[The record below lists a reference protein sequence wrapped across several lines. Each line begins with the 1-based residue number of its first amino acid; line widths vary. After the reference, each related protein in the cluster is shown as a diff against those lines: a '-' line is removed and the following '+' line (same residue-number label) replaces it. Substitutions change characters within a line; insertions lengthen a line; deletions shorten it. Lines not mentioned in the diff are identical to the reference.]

1 MSSNK
6 KPTMLTHDKE
16 KSVQKMF
23 TSIAGYY
30 DLNNSLLSFGL
41 HHQWKKKTLD
51 LVGIKNNDRVLDV
64 GAGTADLSILAADRV
79 GQAGTVIATDL
90 NEPMLTLGK
99 KKIAAHKLTQV
110 SCMLANAE
118 RLPFPDQSFDAVLT
132 GFCLRNVSDLDRALQ
147 EIHRVLKP
155 EGKMACLDFS
165 TPVFSPFRKF
175 YDFYSFSLL
184 PKIGSWVSKDQTGI
198 YDYLPDSI
206 RKFPNQDA
214 FKQRIEAIGFKNVSY
229 RNLSGGIVAIHIGLR
244 N

>member
-1 MSSNK
+1 
-6 KPTMLTHDKE
+6 MLTHDKE

-41 HHQWKKKTLD
+41 HHQWKKKTLN
-51 LVGIKNNDRVLDV
+51 LLAPSNEDRILDV
-64 GAGTADLSILAADRV
+64 GAGTADLSILAAGRV
-79 GQAGTVIATDL
+79 GKKGTVIATDL
-90 NEPMLTLGK
+90 NEPMLVLGK
-99 KKIAAHKLTQV
+99 KKIAARKLAQV

-118 RLPFPDQSFDAVLT
+118 CLPFPDQSFDAVLT
-132 GFCLRNVSDLDRALQ
+132 GFCMRNVTDLNRALQ

-155 EGKMACLDFS
+155 GGKMACLDFS
-165 TPVFSPFRKF
+165 TPVFPPFRKF

-184 PKIGSWVSKDQTGI
+184 PKIGAWVSKDKTGI

-214 FKQRIEAIGFKNVSY
+214 LRKQIEAIGFKDVSY
-229 RNLSGGIVAIHIGLR
+229 QNLSGGIVAIHIGTR